1 MILARQVDEGCT
13 TWHRRGGHAMWRRRR
28 VRHVH
33 GRWRWRD
40 EAARAGSETSA
51 HVWWWWWVHR
61 RLGRDKVA
69 VGRDRGWGLRPG
81 NGTLKVLAG
90 AGTTTLAAS
99 SASAATAAAA
109 AAAATS
115 VVVAAVGAGNPVEL
129 GLGLAPVGIGR
140 PSGAGRPVV
149 TDIPL
154 PRLSLDSGG
163 PRRSASSPGEEPDR
177 QGLLLGKLGI
187 SDAVRGRGGAEAVIR
202 ANG

>member
-1 MILARQVDEGCT
+1 MR
-13 TWHRRGGHAMWRRRR
+13 HA
-28 VRHVH
+28 H

-40 EAARAGSETSA
+40 EAARAGSEATA
-51 HVWWWWWVHR
+51 HVWWWWVDR

-90 AGTTTLAAS
+90 AGTTALAAS
-99 SASAATAAAA
+99 SAPAATAAG

-115 VVVAAVGAGNPVEL
+115 VIIAAVGAGNPVEL
-129 GLGLAPVGIGR
+129 GVGLAPVGIGR
-140 PSGAGRPVV
+140 ASGAGRSVV
-149 TDIPL
+149 TDVPL

-163 PRRSASSPGEEPDR
+163 PGRSASSPGKEPDR

-202 ANG
+202 VNGRATRIGLGRHG

>member
-1 MILARQVDEGCT
+1 
-13 TWHRRGGHAMWRRRR
+13 

-51 HVWWWWWVHR
+51 HVRRWWVHR
-61 RLGRDKVA
+61 GLGRDKVA
-69 VGRDRGWGLRPG
+69 VGRDRGGGLRPG

-90 AGTTTLAAS
+90 AGTTALAAS
-99 SASAATAAAA
+99 SASAATAAGTAA
-109 AAAATS
+109 TTS

-129 GLGLAPVGIGR
+129 GVRLAPVGIGGA
-140 PSGAGRPVV
+140 SGAGRPVV

-163 PRRSASSPGEEPDR
+163 PGRCASGPGEEPNR

-202 ANG
+202 VNGRATRIGLGRHG